1 MYLMHY
7 ECNLLT
13 LVVGAVASTLAG
25 DSFHMEGLMIV
36 VCMHSL
42 RVECSVVVV
51 VVVQWKDGCH
61 LLLRERAR
69 RRFLLV

>member
-1 MYLMHY
+1 MYLMHC

-13 LVVGAVASTLAG
+13 LVVGAVASTLTEG
-25 DSFHMEGLMIV
+25 SFHMEGLMIV

-51 VVVQWKDGCH
+51 VVQWKDGCH